1 MAKKARR
8 IAAETLIQLASDTLA
23 AEIRPGLDGQQRY
36 VMAMALNALAI
47 ARRDILTDGETPLWE
62 LLDAVYPEGDGT
74 AAQLA
79 RDIRTGEL
87 PSDRIPDLALQL
99 KRCLVAELEVRNP
112 NFVKS
117 RGIGL

>member
-8 IAAETLIQLASDTLA
+8 IAAETLIQLVSDTLE
-23 AEIRPGLDGQQRY
+23 AEIKPGLEGDQRY

-47 ARRDILTDGETPLWE
+47 ARREILTDGETPLWE

-74 AAQLA
+74 AAALA
-79 RDIRTGEL
+79 RDIRTGDL
-87 PSDRIPDLALQL
+87 PEERLPDLALQL

-112 NFVKS
+112 KFLKS
-117 RGIGL
+117 RGIGG